1 LDATPG
7 GDLVSDLALELQSS
21 DDEDAVV
28 IRSGRRLV
36 GRLQPSAQ
44 TEALEQPVR
53 LEIAEPGSFDGLKLT
68 AMTRT
73 QPGPG
78 EVEIRVRAT
87 GLNFRDVLMTLG
99 MYPDPANVPGSECA
113 GTISAVGPG
122 VSQWGV
128 GDDVVALIEGCFSTY
143 AIADAALVARRP
155 RSVSIAEAA
164 GIPGAYVTAAYALR
178 HLAQIESGMRV
189 LIHAATGGVG
199 LAALRIARAAGAEVF
214 ATAGS
219 DEKREY
225 LRSLGVEHIYDS
237 RSVGFADAIL
247 TATGGVGVDIVLN
260 SLTGELIPESLR
272 AVRDGG
278 CFLEIGKRGIWT
290 SDEVAALGR
299 SIAYHVIYM
308 GAVYENQPEIAG
320 RLLRQVCEELETGW
334 LSPLPVRAFP
344 LDRSADAFRFMGQ
357 TRHIGKIVVTQE
369 HRQPLPLDVMVRSDV
384 SYLITGG
391 TGGLGLSVAR
401 WLAQRGARHLVLVSR
416 SAPNEAACTAISEL
430 LEMGVQVQALQA
442 DVGQFDEIASVLKR
456 IDTEMP
462 EISGVVHAAG
472 ALDDGVVMQQTWPR
486 FENAFRG
493 KAEGAW
499 NLHRLTL
506 DLHLDFFVVF
516 SAGAALIGLS
526 GQSNYAA
533 ANAALDALA
542 HWRRVRGLPATSF
555 DWGPWSEVG
564 MAAGLSEA
572 FRQRLSEQGL
582 QSISPDAGVR
592 ALEDVL
598 LTGPVQ
604 VAVLPAD
611 WEQFTRS
618 FAPEPPPSIFRDLAR
633 AVTPSKSDQS
643 SGHQFVEQL
652 GLLPAGLRRNA
663 MLRFIREH
671 AGHVLGIATPDVIP
685 PARPLNELGLD
696 SLMAVDL
703 RNVLNRTLSLS
714 LPATLLFDYPTLDAL
729 TDYLLETL
737 LGAGVD
743 TESVKVASNGH
754 HDDEIDVAALT
765 DDEAEALL
773 ALELSGR

>member
-1 LDATPG
+1 
-7 GDLVSDLALELQSS
+7 
-21 DDEDAVV
+21 
-28 IRSGRRLV
+28 
-36 GRLQPSAQ
+36 
-44 TEALEQPVR
+44 
-53 LEIAEPGSFDGLKLT
+53 
-68 AMTRT
+68 
-73 QPGPG
+73 
-78 EVEIRVRAT
+78 
-87 GLNFRDVLMTLG
+87 
-99 MYPDPANVPGSECA
+99 
-113 GTISAVGPG
+113 
-122 VSQWGV
+122 
-128 GDDVVALIEGCFSTY
+128 
-143 AIADAALVARRP
+143 
-155 RSVSIAEAA
+155 
-164 GIPGAYVTAAYALR
+164 
-178 HLAQIESGMRV
+178 
-189 LIHAATGGVG
+189 
-199 LAALRIARAAGAEVF
+199 
-214 ATAGS
+214 
-219 DEKREY
+219 
-225 LRSLGVEHIYDS
+225 
-237 RSVGFADAIL
+237 
-247 TATGGVGVDIVLN
+247 
-260 SLTGELIPESLR
+260 
-272 AVRDGG
+272 
-278 CFLEIGKRGIWT
+278 
-290 SDEVAALGR
+290 
-299 SIAYHVIYM
+299 
-308 GAVYENQPEIAG
+308 
-320 RLLRQVCEELETGW
+320 
-334 LSPLPVRAFP
+334 
-344 LDRSADAFRFMGQ
+344 
-357 TRHIGKIVVTQE
+357 
-369 HRQPLPLDVMVRSDV
+369 
-384 SYLITGG
+384 
-391 TGGLGLSVAR
+391 
-401 WLAQRGARHLVLVSR
+401 
-416 SAPNEAACTAISEL
+416 
-430 LEMGVQVQALQA
+430 MGVQVQALQA

-564 MAAGLSEA
+564 MAAGLSET

-663 MLRFIREH
+663 MLRFLREH

-737 LGAGVD
+737 LGADVD